1 MIECSGVGWR
11 LIRGDCL
18 DVMPTLDAVD
28 HVIADPP
35 YEAEAHT
42 KARRSLKDAT
52 QRKEARNAGEVR
64 RIDQPLEISF
74 AQMNEDDR
82 SAAAQAFARLSRR
95 WVLAF
100 CQIEAVAAWR
110 SALTAAGL
118 EWVRGGVWV
127 KPNGTPQFTGDRPA
141 QGFECIA
148 IAHPN
153 GRKRWN
159 GGGKRAVWT
168 FPLDHHAGG
177 GGQNEHP
184 TQKPLALMLA
194 LVADFT
200 DPGETILDPFAGSGT
215 TGVAALRLGRR
226 FVGIERDPKYFDIAV
241 ERLRAEESGSTYAA
255 RKVGQ
260 GALFDAAGRLP
271 GRAR

>member
-35 YEAEAHT
+35 YSADVHA
-42 KARRSLKDAT
+42 
-52 QRKEARNAGEVR
+52 KEWV
-64 RIDQPLEISF
+64 
-74 AQMNEDDR
+74 
-82 SAAAQAFARLSRR
+82 SA
-95 WVLAF
+95 
-100 CQIEAVAAWR
+100 
-110 SALTAAGL
+110 ALTASGKRRAKSKHKGIDFAPIGDRAQIAALFGDARWRLVFCDL
-118 EWVRGGVWV
+118 ESIGAWRLAAEASGCDWVRACVWNKV
-127 KPNGTPQFTGDRPA
+127 DSSPQFSGDRPA
-141 QGFECIA
+141 SSAEGIA
-148 IAHPN
+148 VWHPK

-159 GGGKRAVWT
+159 GGGTRGVFT
-168 FPLDHHAGG
+168 HPVNGG
-177 GGQNEHP
+177 TGHKDHP
-184 TQKPLALMLA
+184 TQKPVALMLE
-194 LVADFT
+194 LVRLFT

-260 GALFDAAGRLP
+260 GALFDR
-271 GRAR
+271 